1 MNAPPERLAAAPWS
15 TAFITRMYRYKS
27 LLLRRWWILLLTI
40 CCGLFVEAWLIFQTP
55 PSFQS
60 TSKMMLAGKL
70 NINQGPVYS
79 EDNVNFY
86 GTQIQLM
93 QSAEVRR
100 AAAALVR
107 STNPELQPVPV
118 ELSVAQRPR
127 TSIFELQAIGSS
139 PDYTQIYLNAVMQ
152 KYLDFKRGMR
162 EGQTHTFTT
171 GITEQL
177 IDRKSTR
184 LNSSHSQISY
194 AVFCLTQQISAATRS
209 HARCPSRRRP
219 TPTS

>member
-1 MNAPPERLAAAPWS
+1 LTMHAPAPITTDRPASAPWS
-15 TAFITRMYRYKS
+15 TAFITRLHRYKA
-27 LLLRRWWILLLTI
+27 LLQRRWWIPVLTI
-40 CCGLFVEAWLIFQTP
+40 CLGLFVQAWLIYQTP

-60 TSKMMLAGKL
+60 ISKMMLAGKL
-70 NINQGPVYS
+70 NISQSAVYS

-127 TSIFELQAIGSS
+127 TSIFELQA
-139 PDYTQIYLNAVMQ
+139 
-152 KYLDFKRGMR
+152 
-162 EGQTHTFTT
+162 
-171 GITEQL
+171 
-177 IDRKSTR
+177 
-184 LNSSHSQISY
+184 
-194 AVFCLTQQISAATRS
+194 
-209 HARCPSRRRP
+209 
-219 TPTS
+219 